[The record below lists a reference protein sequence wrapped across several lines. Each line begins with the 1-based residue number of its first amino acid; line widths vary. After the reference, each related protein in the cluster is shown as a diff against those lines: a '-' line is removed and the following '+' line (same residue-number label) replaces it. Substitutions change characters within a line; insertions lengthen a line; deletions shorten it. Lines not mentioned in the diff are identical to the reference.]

1 MNKRT
6 RQVSYFLFSQY
17 FSDGLR
23 TTLSILVPSL
33 VWVQFGELQT
43 GLAMSLGALNVSLSD
58 APGPVKHRR
67 NAMIATAL
75 IGFVVTFIT
84 GFARMNPYFLAGEI
98 LLFSFFFSMFAIW
111 GNRAASVGTAALL
124 VMILMLDRPLDPSG
138 VIEESLLVLAGSV
151 WYTIISLLVS
161 QLRPY
166 LLAKQA
172 LGNCIHET
180 AKLMAIKADFYS
192 TATQLD
198 DDYRRFI
205 AQQVVVS
212 ENQNAVR
219 EVLFKSRRIVTES
232 TQTGRLLLLTFT
244 DVIDLHEQITAM
256 YYDYSD
262 LRDRFGKT
270 GVLAKITRL
279 IWQLA
284 TELDHIGL
292 AVQSPIPLG
301 TPRPL
306 DPLLQT
312 LKQDIDALGEQEG
325 STLVLKKVLVSLR
338 TVRQRITTIQG
349 NLSGA
354 NIDSQSDRDPE
365 YGRFV
370 SHQVITVASFRDSL
384 TPDSSAYRHSA
395 RVALAML
402 LGFVLGPRFEENFRR
417 AMLLSKGDLMTF
429 VERPIS
435 AVFLALCVLMVG
447 SQIVLQLRRTR
458 SIRHSPASPSQR

>member
-23 TTLSILVPSL
+23 TTLSILLPSL
-33 VWVQFGELQT
+33 VWAQFGALQT

-58 APGPVKHRR
+58 APGPVMHRR
-67 NAMIATAL
+67 NAMVATAL

-84 GFARMNPYFLAGEI
+84 GFTRMNPYSLAVEI

-124 VMILMLDRPLDPSG
+124 IMILMLDRPLDPQG
-138 VIEESLLVLAGSV
+138 VVEESLLVLAGSI

-172 LGNCIHET
+172 LGKCIHEI

-212 ENQNAVR
+212 ENQDAVR
-219 EVLFKSRRIVTES
+219 EVLFKSRRIVAES

-244 DVIDLHEQITAM
+244 DVIDLYEQITAM

-270 GVLAKITRL
+270 GVLEKITHL
-279 IWQLA
+279 IRQLS

-292 AVQSPIPLG
+292 AVQSPIPLSK
-301 TPRPL
+301 PPPI
-306 DPLLQT
+306 DPLLQA
-312 LKQDIDALGEQEG
+312 LKRDIDALGDQEG
-325 STLVLKKVLVSLR
+325 STLVLKKVLISLR
-338 TVRQRITTIQG
+338 TIRQRITTIQG
-349 NLSGA
+349 NLLGTDVNA
-354 NIDSQSDRDPE
+354 RSDRDPE

-370 SHQVITVASFRDSL
+370 
-384 TPDSSAYRHSA
+384 
-395 RVALAML
+395 
-402 LGFVLGPRFEENFRR
+402 
-417 AMLLSKGDLMTF
+417 
-429 VERPIS
+429 
-435 AVFLALCVLMVG
+435 
-447 SQIVLQLRRTR
+447 
-458 SIRHSPASPSQR
+458 